1 MKLLHFFVFILF
13 FQAFL
18 SADNLLLTPQEEL
31 WLQEHKNITV
41 GIDPNFMPFEF
52 VDEKGEV
59 QGFSIEYFKEV
70 EKLLHVK
77 FSFIQTS
84 PWNELIAMVQSKQID
99 MLSCIVR
106 TSQRET
112 YLNFTTPYISIPMV
126 IVTNKSTGFINGL
139 KDLENTTVAVIKD
152 YTPEQLLSKY
162 YPKIHL
168 VKTTNLEESLELV
181 SSGKTFAHVG
191 NLSRIIELLQERGFQ
206 NLAISGI
213 TEYKYDFSA
222 GIKKENLILVSIMQ
236 KAFNAIPHDVKQKI
250 YEKWF
255 PVNYKQ
261 AKDYRPFIIIAIV
274 VFVVLAFILL
284 WMYKLKKEIKR
295 RTLVEEQLEKNVHW
309 LSKSLQ
315 KADIGAWE
323 WDLKTNIVIGNSVY
337 AKILGFDKDKISLS
351 AKELHRQYILKED
364 LHIVLQELENYFNK
378 EVNKCSAQFRIKTRD
393 GKIKTIYSSGE
404 TFKYDAFSNPE
415 IMFGFIKEIKED

>member
-1 MKLLHFFVFILF
+1 MKQLYFFIFIFQTLLF
-13 FQAFL
+13 A
-18 SADNLLLTPQEEL
+18 ATPLLTTQEEI

-52 VDEKGEV
+52 VDEQGKI
-59 QGFSIEYFKEV
+59 QGFSIDYFKEI

-84 PWNELIAMVQSKQID
+84 PWNELISMVKAKQID
-99 MLSCIVR
+99 MLSCIVK
-106 TSQRET
+106 TSQREA

-126 IVTNKSTGFINGL
+126 IVTNKATGFINGL
-139 KDLENTTVAVIKD
+139 KDLEDTTVAVIKG
-152 YTPEQLLSKY
+152 YTPEELLSKY

-168 VKTTNLEESLELV
+168 VRTKDLDESLELV

-191 NLSRIIELLQERGFQ
+191 NLSRIVELLQERGFQ

-255 PVNYKQ
+255 PINYKQ
-261 AKDYRPFIIIAIV
+261 ARDYKPFIIIAIV
-274 VFVVLAFILL
+274 AFIVLTFILL

-295 RTLVEEQLEKNVHW
+295 RILVEEQLEKNVHW

-323 WDLKTNIVIGNSVY
+323 WDLKTNIVTGNSVY

-364 LHIVLQELENYFNK
+364 LHILLNELENYFNK
-378 EVNKCSAQFRIKTRD
+378 EAKTCSAQFRIKTRF
-393 GKIKTIYSSGE
+393 GEVKKIHSSGE
-404 TFKYDAFSNPE
+404 TFKYDAFNNPE